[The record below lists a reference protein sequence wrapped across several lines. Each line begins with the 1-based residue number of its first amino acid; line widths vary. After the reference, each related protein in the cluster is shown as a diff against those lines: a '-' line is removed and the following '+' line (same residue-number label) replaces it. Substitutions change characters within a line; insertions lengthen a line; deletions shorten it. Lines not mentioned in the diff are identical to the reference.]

1 MLQAMSRISSWRSS
15 ELPGTHGFIATNDPS
30 HSVSVSVA
38 TLHHQID
45 HDHTNT
51 RQLTLNPHPATTH
64 IAGAESRHARH
75 RADLPSGCGAGTY
88 AGQQEQPDHKNHLMT
103 RGYDRHAS
111 RAERN
116 QRRAPAPHDSGEKA
130 GTWTR
135 TRREGRVGVPAA
147 CAATIPG
154 DTVELELAPTTR
166 APPPKPP
173 SAAPRAI
180 PTQRRDGRGSYGRD
194 EGVSRGRRGEARRP
208 RPRHGI
214 RADHVTRGS
223 VPSRCLAVPHVV
235 SPRLSLAADATA
247 PRRPSPH
254 VSEAAATGMGPTV
267 SRSTPLLSPATLIS
281 LLDYCSLHS
290 SRWTGESDGMDE
302 EVAMAAASSECS
314 SGCQSG
320 WTTYLDDHSSY
331 SNSYGT
337 GRFHGKARRQPYYC
351 DDYSEEDDLSM
362 ISDASS
368 GPRQQSSTGNDVQG
382 GGAAAV
388 AHANAE
394 RRGRR
399 EAAAAA
405 RRQSKRAANASQLE
419 DTASSPAFYGYTT
432 MMELG
437 NAADF
442 SYAFSTT
449 TGFKVRRRSL
459 SRLMASRGGC
469 LTRLGCVHGDD

>member
-1 MLQAMSRISSWRSS
+1 
-15 ELPGTHGFIATNDPS
+15 
-30 HSVSVSVA
+30 
-38 TLHHQID
+38 
-45 HDHTNT
+45 
-51 RQLTLNPHPATTH
+51 
-64 IAGAESRHARH
+64 
-75 RADLPSGCGAGTY
+75 
-88 AGQQEQPDHKNHLMT
+88 
-103 RGYDRHAS
+103 
-111 RAERN
+111 
-116 QRRAPAPHDSGEKA
+116 
-130 GTWTR
+130 
-135 TRREGRVGVPAA
+135 
-147 CAATIPG
+147 
-154 DTVELELAPTTR
+154 
-166 APPPKPP
+166 
-173 SAAPRAI
+173 
-180 PTQRRDGRGSYGRD
+180 
-194 EGVSRGRRGEARRP
+194 
-208 RPRHGI
+208 
-214 RADHVTRGS
+214 
-223 VPSRCLAVPHVV
+223 
-235 SPRLSLAADATA
+235 
-247 PRRPSPH
+247 
-254 VSEAAATGMGPTV
+254 
-267 SRSTPLLSPATLIS
+267 
-281 LLDYCSLHS
+281 
-290 SRWTGESDGMDE
+290 MDE

-432 MMELG
+432 VMGSGVANGYGAQMMELG

-449 TGFKVRRRSL
+449 TGFKSPLNGTALV
-459 SRLMASRGGC
+459 GGGGGYMQMQYSPAVVKPMPARQRC
-469 LTRLGCVHGDD
+469 A